1 MNNRN
6 KAFTLAEV
14 LIIISILGI
23 IAAATMPQLIASYQD
38 KVNKTRYQAES
49 SKFAQAVNKI
59 YAEDSL
65 EHIKGTEDFV
75 KELEKH
81 MAISKVCKNNELEKC
96 FPQEIKLE
104 PNTYR
109 FNENFNMCSSS
120 ILARAEKA
128 MNPPTNNVESAGILA
143 NGSIADVPM
152 MMMSFFQQYD
162 STAVILNSGA
172 SLLITFNPNCKE
184 KAASPFSRLPNIR
197 TPKNK
202 SLTQCAA
209 AIIDVNSTQAPNEFG
224 KDIFYYNLNACNAL
238 Y

>member
-1 MNNRN
+1 MDNRN

-14 LIIISILGI
+14 LIVISVFGI

-59 YAEDSL
+59 YADDSL

-75 KELEKH
+75 NELKKH
-81 MAISKVCKNNELEKC
+81 MVISKVCKNSELEKC

-109 FNENFNMCSSS
+109 FNADFNMCSSS
-120 ILARAEKA
+120 ILARAARA
-128 MNPPTNNVESAGILA
+128 MNPPTNNAESAGILA

-152 MMMSFFQQYD
+152 MMSFFEQYD
-162 STAVILNSGA
+162 STAVVLNSGA
-172 SLLITFNPNCKE
+172 SLLITFNPDCKE
-184 KAASPFSRLPNIR
+184 KAQSPFSRLPNIT